1 MYYPQS
7 QSDNKLQVFLPNLQF
22 FNQVKQSKQFLPIKD
37 VSARSK
43 FGGLMM

>member
-7 QSDNKLQVFLPNLQF
+7 QSDNKLQVFLPNLQL
-22 FNQVKQSKQFLPIKD
+22 FNQVKQSKQFLTIKD